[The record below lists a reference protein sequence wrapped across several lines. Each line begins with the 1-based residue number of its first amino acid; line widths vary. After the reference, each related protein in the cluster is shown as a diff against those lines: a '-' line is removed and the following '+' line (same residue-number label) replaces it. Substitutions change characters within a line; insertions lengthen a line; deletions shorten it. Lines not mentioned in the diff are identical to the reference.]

1 MNFKTLYDNLVT
13 RMNEHDEGDI
23 AVRCKLTVTFIK
35 AIKRGYLA
43 LSPLTLD
50 KISGVCDDLEVSSK

>member
-13 RMNEHDEGDI
+13 RMSEHDDGDI

-35 AIKRGYLA
+35 AIKRDYLA

-50 KISGVCDDLEVSSK
+50 KISDACDDLKK